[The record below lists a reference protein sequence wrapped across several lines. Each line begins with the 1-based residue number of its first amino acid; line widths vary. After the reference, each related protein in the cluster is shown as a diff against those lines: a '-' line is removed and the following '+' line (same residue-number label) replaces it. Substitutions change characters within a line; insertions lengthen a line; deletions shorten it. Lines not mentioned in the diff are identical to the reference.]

1 MLGSKRATTC
11 CDPQYAAAQHGST
24 AEFLAVPGVIPIPP
38 AFGTPH
44 VPARRPADPLVRDHR
59 RIDLPAAQAAARG
72 LRRGPRP
79 THRRMRESPPA
90 PADIRRALLRER
102 MVQVGLILGVTAHL
116 K

>member
-59 RIDLPAAQAAARG
+59 RIKSEEHTYELQSLMRISYAVFC
-72 LRRGPRP
+72 LKK
-79 THRRMRESPPA
+79 THTNNTRSTQTKTQR
-90 PADIRRALLRER
+90 
-102 MVQVGLILGVTAHL
+102 
-116 K
+116 

>member
-59 RIDLPAAQAAARG
+59 RIDLPAAPAAARG
-72 LRRGPRP
+72 LRRGPRA
-79 THRRMRESPPA
+79 HARRLRGSRAA
-90 PADIRRALLRER
+90 PGAEEIGRAP
-102 MVQVGLILGVTAHL
+102 V
-116 K
+116 